1 MKKILFVISMC
12 LCFASQGKAQNVSKT
27 YQPLNDST
35 ASVKDSLTFEQR
47 MEQIERMKRKI
58 DDKLLRYEAGI
69 TGGLRSD
76 NEDYYMVEISAA
88 YYPLKYAGVA
98 FGLEWDDNRG
108 GKPLMQSLKDAN
120 GYEEYDP
127 DRVIAI
133 NVNPGLCLSIFP
145 NDKVTFYEMKD
156 AQGVGHPTTMPDSLY
171 HNVTERTVRNHG
183 GKWCFWRVKSSVT
196 LRSGDVFLSLGW
208 IASNYNI
215 EYCRNNIYYTKGKR
229 YNGIDK
235 YKHSGTLFAS
245 ITGQF

>member
-76 NEDYYMVEISAA
+76 NEDYYMVELSVA

-98 FGLEWDDNRG
+98 LGLEWDDNRG

-133 NVNPGLCLSIFP
+133 NVNPGLAFRTSTLWMNKRHSWGLMLRCNPGLCLSIFP

-156 AQGVGHPTTMPDSLY
+156 AQGVGHPTTMPDNLY
-171 HNVTERTVRNHG
+171 HN
-183 GKWCFWRVKSSVT
+183 
-196 LRSGDVFLSLGW
+196 D
-208 IASNYNI
+208 
-215 EYCRNNIYYTKGKR
+215 
-229 YNGIDK
+229 
-235 YKHSGTLFAS
+235 SGTLFAS

>member
-1 MKKILFVISMC
+1 MYLNLS
-12 LCFASQGKAQNVSKT
+12 ASQRRYCVS
-27 YQPLNDST
+27 
-35 ASVKDSLTFEQR
+35 E
-47 MEQIERMKRKI
+47 
-58 DDKLLRYEAGI
+58 
-69 TGGLRSD
+69 GLAYFR
-76 NEDYYMVEISAA
+76 AA
-88 YYPLKYAGVA
+88 YGT
-98 FGLEWDDNRG
+98 D
-108 GKPLMQSLKDAN
+108 
-120 GYEEYDP
+120 
-127 DRVIAI
+127 
-133 NVNPGLCLSIFP
+133 FP

-156 AQGVGHPTTMPDSLY
+156 AQGVGHPTTMPDNLY

-245 ITGQF
+245 ITCQF

>member
-98 FGLEWDDNRG
+98 LGLEWDDNRG

-133 NVNPGLCLSIFP
+133 NVNPGLAF
-145 NDKVTFYEMKD
+145 
-156 AQGVGHPTTMPDSLY
+156 
-171 HNVTERTVRNHG
+171 RT
-183 GKWCFWRVKSSVT
+183 
-196 LRSGDVFLSLGW
+196 LGW

-215 EYCRNNIYYTKGKR
+215 EYCRNNIYYTNDKR